1 MEQHYGRISLY
12 DVICDVCGNPICH
25 GILHIEVKA
34 IVHNLPVPMIFH
46 IHRREYDLMDWK
58 GKQ

>member
-1 MEQHYGRISLY
+1 MTKQR
-12 DVICDVCGNPICH
+12 
-25 GILHIEVKA
+25 GIGVTFDHFTE
-34 IVHNLPVPMIFH
+34 PMIFH